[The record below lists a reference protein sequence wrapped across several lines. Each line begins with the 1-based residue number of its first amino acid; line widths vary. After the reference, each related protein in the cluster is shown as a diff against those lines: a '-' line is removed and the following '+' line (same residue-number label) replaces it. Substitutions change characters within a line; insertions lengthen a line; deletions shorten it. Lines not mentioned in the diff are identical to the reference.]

1 VDFPALDGMSIEDM
15 QAEFVEL
22 ADQLSAISLRRQQ
35 LLQRMTKLRA
45 DATAK
50 VGVARLSDNEKAA
63 LRAALN
69 EGSP

>member
-1 VDFPALDGMSIEDM
+1 MSIEDM